1 MPIQQVMALFAAARA
16 AIDNAREDDRGAVTE
31 TVILVAVFAA
41 LALTVGAIIV
51 LKVTEKANS
60 ILTQSPS

>member
-1 MPIQQVMALFAAARA
+1 MPIQQVMALFAAAQA
-16 AIDNAREDDRGAVTE
+16 AIDYARKDDRGAVTE